1 MGKAFKESR
10 IEAAQRRY
18 DDAAKLCAILERDGL
33 RPSPAHRIA
42 LEHAGR
48 DLRNE
53 TLLDRWGHKRGTP
66 ETYEKI
72 SHVTEG
78 NRQSGIDRMHETGQI
93 SNEQHGAAMDICY
106 IAESIERAVS
116 VRSGNIEARVDCQSG
131 NTSLLIESLG
141 RVRLEMTYSRWRD
154 RLPMP
159 RRMVIDMVTNTQS
172 LVNTA
177 RSYGVPWR
185 KARGRLI
192 DALDRWIDI
201 REMIWNTI
209 DEQDVASVHFKLG
222 GILLPPMPKIAEREL
237 EAS

>member
-1 MGKAFKESR
+1 MAKAFKETR
-10 IEAAQRRY
+10 LEAAQRLY
-18 DDAAKLCAILERDGL
+18 TKAAKICAMLERDGF
-33 RPSPAHRIA
+33 RPWSGDRLT
-42 LEHAGR
+42 LEHAAR
-48 DLRNE
+48 DLRRE

-66 ETYEKI
+66 ETYEQI
-72 SHVTEG
+72 SYVAEG
-78 NRQSGIDRMHETGQI
+78 NRQSGIDRLHESGQI

-116 VRSGNIEARVDCQSG
+116 IRSGNIEARVDCQAG
-131 NTSLLIESLG
+131 DRDQLIESLT
-141 RVRLEMTYSRWRD
+141 RIRLEMTYSNWRD

-201 REMIWNTI
+201 REMIWRTI
-209 DEQDVASVHFKLG
+209 DEQNVMPIHFKLG
-222 GILLPPMPKIAEREL
+222 GILLPPTPRVVGREL
-237 EAS
+237 EAN